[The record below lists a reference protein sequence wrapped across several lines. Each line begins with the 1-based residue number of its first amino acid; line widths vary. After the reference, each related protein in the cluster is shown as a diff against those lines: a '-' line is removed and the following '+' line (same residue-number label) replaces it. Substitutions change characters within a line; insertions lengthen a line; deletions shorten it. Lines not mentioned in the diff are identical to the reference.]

1 MGKKVLGLVLG
12 LLLSVTTVFAA
23 KLPVDIQNYLKKN
36 VSGVDI
42 RFDGVIIYPDG
53 TIYLPLYPA
62 SAKKPE
68 QIEIEETYPAGETLK
83 DKPDAVIFNN
93 DFVLLKVIVNSN
105 GQKSVIKFDKPP
117 IPVKTGI
124 LPQDMLVPSGLII
137 PENIKSIVGNLDIK
151 LEPEKDIKV
160 SADVSYSAKVFDSES
175 KAVNK
180 YDNKS
185 TIKAIQDKNLYMVSS
200 YSKNI
205 SVVNGEKFKAEYA
218 LSQVATPISA
228 QITEDSKFLL
238 VTSYDSTL
246 LNIISIA
253 DDRIIKQLDLES
265 QGGEIVMDYKNK
277 KAYIS
282 APAASII
289 YVLDIDTMTLTQR
302 IKINGR
308 CEKLTLTDDYLL
320 YIDKISNNIWSI
332 ELKNEYGL
340 KNLGNFPN
348 VSKIVYNNGIV
359 YLSSR
364 TKSRIAALD
373 YKTRQ
378 LVTEFPT
385 VEKPVDMLVHNGL
398 LYILGANYNQI
409 QVINTKDNEPVG
421 IITIEGDGFATK
433 MCPIPDTSLVIVTDT
448 KVGRYTI
455 VDLEHNQVV
464 KTNGTELPVDS
475 VLVGK
480 KVVKIKG

>member
-1 MGKKVLGLVLG
+1 MKKFLGIVLA
-12 LLLSVTTVFAA
+12 LLFSMTTVFAA
-23 KLPVDIQNYLKKN
+23 KLPADIQSYLKKN
-36 VSGVDI
+36 VSGIDI

-62 SAKKPE
+62 SAKKPDK
-68 QIEIEETYPAGETLK
+68 IEIAETYPAGETLL
-83 DKPDAVIFNN
+83 DKPNAVIFNN
-93 DFVLLKVIVNSN
+93 DFALLKFIISPD
-105 GQKSVIKFDKPP
+105 GQKTVMKFDKPP
-117 IPVKTGI
+117 VVIKTGI
-124 LPQDMLVPSGLII
+124 LPQDMLVPSGLLI

-160 SADVSYSAKVFDSES
+160 EADVSYSAKVFDSES

-180 YDNKS
+180 YSNKA
-185 TIKAIQDKNLYMVSS
+185 TIKEIQDKNLYMVSS

-205 SVVNGEKFKAEYA
+205 SVVSGEKFKADYA

-228 QITEDSKFLL
+228 QITKDNKFLL

-253 DDRIIKQLDLES
+253 DDRIIKQLDLTV
-265 QGGEIVMDYKNK
+265 QGGEIVMDYPNN
-277 KAYIS
+277 KAYIA
-282 APAASII
+282 APAASLI
-289 YVLDIDTMTLTQR
+289 YVLDINTMTLTQR

-308 CEKLTLTDDYLL
+308 CEKLLLTNDYLM
-320 YIDKISNNIWSI
+320 YVDKVSDNVWSI
-332 ELKNEYGL
+332 ELKNEYSL

-348 VSKIVYNNGIV
+348 ISKIVYNNGKV

-364 TKSRIAALD
+364 TKSRIAVLD
-373 YKTRQ
+373 YNTRQ

-385 VEKPVDMLVHNGL
+385 VEKPVDMLVYNNL

-421 IITIEGDGFATK
+421 VITIEGDGFATK
-433 MCPIPDTSLVIVTDT
+433 MCPIPNTNLIIVTDT

-475 VLVGK
+475 ILIGK